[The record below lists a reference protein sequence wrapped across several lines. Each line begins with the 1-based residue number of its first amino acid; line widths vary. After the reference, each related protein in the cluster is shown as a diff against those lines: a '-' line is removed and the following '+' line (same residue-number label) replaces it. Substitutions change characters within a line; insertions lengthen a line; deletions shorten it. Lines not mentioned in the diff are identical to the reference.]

1 MSAITEKAT
10 GVVTVAVAGVQATM
24 THEDVASWG
33 NTLMSLAPLIL
44 ILFLIWRIYKL
55 DQQHKDCQER
65 HEALQASQQKM
76 QEQLLMTFLAAKS
89 PNIRKELPT
98 VEEFKSNTF
107 IVPEH

>member
-10 GVVTVAVAGVQATM
+10 GVVTVAVAGVQATL

-33 NTLMSLAPLIL
+33 NTLISLAPLIL

-65 HEALQASQQKM
+65 YVQLQASQQKM
-76 QEQLLMTFLAAKS
+76 QEQLLMTFLATKS
-89 PNIRKELPT
+89 PNIRRELPT
-98 VEEFKSNTF
+98 VEEFKANTF
-107 IVPEH
+107 TVPEH